1 MNNRTKEMEARKFY
15 IESVLG
21 AALEAK
27 TGFESIKYAAER
39 PIDQEYIRISDL
51 RGGFIT
57 IDITGEPLE
66 KIMTDVFRIALSGT
80 ADKFHTPVKII
91 TDWDTLLKIA
101 PLFR

>member
-51 RGGFIT
+51 RGGSIT

-66 KIMTDVFRIALSGT
+66 KIMTDVFRIALSGRRKY
-80 ADKFHTPVKII
+80 APIKII
-91 TDWDTLLKIA
+91 TDSDALLKIA

>member
-27 TGFESIKYAAER
+27 TGFESIKYAVER

-66 KIMTDVFRIALSGT
+66 KIMTDVFRIALSGRR
-80 ADKFHTPVKII
+80 KYEPIKII
-91 TDWDTLLKIA
+91 TDSDALLKIA